1 MRKITYDE
9 LVNSIFDE
17 DVKPNELGTSLPS
30 ILGKR
35 FAIEITKGGDAS
47 YTSLKT
53 ENGKAVANINIS
65 VASVCDLLGKKR
77 YDEVGG
83 SEENVM
89 QKARKVK
96 GLLKGLSYHEIDHLM
111 HTDMD
116 RGALNDIVP
125 VPKREFCGKFSNI
138 MEDLSID
145 HLGMPKNRYHR
156 YTAQYIG
163 MLERTA
169 FDEQAAN
176 YQDDGSLNSFLQ
188 YVLLYGRSGPKRLAS
203 GNARF
208 ESLKAKGF
216 MERFRDA
223 YRERNA
229 TKRFEKQ
236 IALAQWVWDELGVD
250 DREAAEFAS
259 QPMPQFSPSL
269 APAKEDG
276 LTLPMGA
283 MNLPD
288 ENGEISPP
296 DSETQ
301 DASGMGDGDQS
312 GLGDIG
318 NDQLPGENAKQN
330 RKGGSKNDEKLAAI
344 VQRIVT
350 RGKLY
355 KYDNS
360 VIDTEASPGLRNSWK
375 RSTKSVSTLVCQL
388 AKSLKRAKASIGPRP
403 IYNSDDGDAFD
414 FEAYRMAHANRTPD
428 PNVFVS
434 ERKGTQ
440 VNDLSVSILV
450 DCSGS
455 MEGLRSMVSLAAC
468 TALVMACDQ
477 AKIPCECSYFSGST
491 VTKVLEYGQEVRT
504 YGYRVATVSWKGIR
518 GIGNIGGT
526 TDLGTSM
533 IQTISSLSEWHG
545 TANKCLFVITDGFVN
560 QPNIRIVEEAKAEA
574 KENGIAI
581 IAVGIETAMIKNLF
595 DRSLILKDAELG
607 RLPGFV
613 ASELYK
619 AYVQKNYF

>member
-1 MRKITYDE
+1 MRKVEYGE
-9 LVNSIFDE
+9 LVDSIFEE

-65 VASVCDLLGKKR
+65 VASVCDLLGKKPH
-77 YDEVGG
+77 EEIGV

-89 QKARKVK
+89 QKAKKIK

-116 RGALNDIVP
+116 RSALNDIVP
-125 VPKREFCGKFSNI
+125 IPKREFCGKFSNI

-145 HLGMPKNRYHR
+145 HLGMPKNRYHK
-156 YTAQYIG
+156 YTAPFIG

-169 FDEQAAN
+169 FDGQAAN
-176 YQDDGSLNSFLQ
+176 YKDDGSLNSFLQ

-216 MERFRDA
+216 MDRFRDA
-223 YRERNA
+223 YRERKA
-229 TKRFEKQ
+229 TERFRKQ

-259 QPMPQFSPSL
+259 QPMPTFSPSL
-269 APAKEDG
+269 APTKEDG

-283 MNLPD
+283 LNLPD
-288 ENGEISPP
+288 ENGEVSPA
-296 DSETQ
+296 DSEPS
-301 DASGMGDGDQS
+301 DAPDTSNGDQA
-312 GLGDIG
+312 GQGDVG
-318 NDQLPGENAKQN
+318 NDQLPGESAWKNPKD
-330 RKGGSKNDEKLAAI
+330 GPKNDEKLTAL
-344 VQRIVT
+344 VQRIVR
-350 RGKLY
+350 RGRLY
-355 KYDNS
+355 RYDDS
-360 VIDTEASPGLRNSWK
+360 VMDAVASPGLNDSWK

-403 IYNSDDGDAFD
+403 IYNNDDGDAFD
-414 FEAYRMAHANRTPD
+414 FEAYRMAHVNGTPD

-455 MEGLRSMVSLAAC
+455 MEGLRSKVSLAAC
-468 TALVMACDQ
+468 AALVMACDQ
-477 AKIPCECSYFSGST
+477 AKIPCECSYFSGSM

-504 YGYRVATVSWKGIR
+504 YGYRVATVSWKGIP
-518 GIGNIGGT
+518 GILNIGGAT
-526 TDLGTSM
+526 NLGESM

-545 TANKCLFVITDGFVN
+545 TANKCLFVITDGFVDN
-560 QPNIRIVEEAKAEA
+560 SNVRVVEEAKAKA

-581 IAVGIETAMIKNLF
+581 IAVGIQTAMIKNLF
-595 DRSLILKDAELG
+595 DRSLILGEAELG